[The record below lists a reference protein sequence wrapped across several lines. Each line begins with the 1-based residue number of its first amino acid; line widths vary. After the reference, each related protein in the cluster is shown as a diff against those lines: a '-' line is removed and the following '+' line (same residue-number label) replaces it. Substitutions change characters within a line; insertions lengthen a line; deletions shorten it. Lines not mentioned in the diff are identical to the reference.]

1 MSAQRG
7 LFVLLNRVVRGGLP
21 EKGAFGVLKEVRG
34 DHVVIWGKSIP
45 SCERTLAMGGSGIQ
59 VGDVCVSSAPKR
71 SGQVQA
77 LNS

>member
-45 SCERTLAMGGSGIQ
+45 SCERTLAMEE
-59 VGDVCVSSAPKR
+59 VGYKLEMCVSPLHQNVLGKYR
-71 SGQVQA
+71 
-77 LNS
+77 L